1 VAGTVRPAE
10 KSLKMDTI
18 LPVAPAAMA
27 HLDALALYPDA
38 PIVAVHWMDAGFSS
52 TEEIDGRD
60 LPKGYRAGCPDCT
73 VGLFV
78 GVEDGCVIL
87 SESAYVRGNKPTR
100 YRHIWNIPMPLVIRI
115 DELRPA
121 SGHLEVA

>member
-1 VAGTVRPAE
+1 MAGTVRPAE

-78 GVEDGCVIL
+78 GVEDGCV
-87 SESAYVRGNKPTR
+87 KT
-100 YRHIWNIPMPLVIRI
+100 VIRSQN
-115 DELRPA
+115 LRSVIA
-121 SGHLEVA
+121 SVDDYLMNLGIAEEICSYALH